1 MSTDKH
7 MGTRRTQKRRQP
19 DCHTIHEDGTSFPV
33 DAHPGTEVLRTGVPQ
48 TNVII
53 GIQKSAGTTK

>member
-7 MGTRRTQKRRQP
+7 MGTRRAQKRRQP
-19 DCHTIHEDGTSFPV
+19 AWHTIHEDGASFAV
-33 DAHPGTEVLRTGVPQ
+33 DAYPGTEVLRTGVPQ

-53 GIQKSAGTTK
+53 GIQKFAGTTK